1 MKLIALV
8 IIYGDSL
15 GYKKLNI
22 LKMFP
27 KLKSFP
33 ILSLKLME
41 RIKKSQLTKFNVAV
55 VIVLLY

>member
-8 IIYGDSL
+8 IIYEDSL